1 MLVQVTS
8 PMPRRN
14 RLSNGSSSIMT
25 LPKKLPWT
33 AAESRQASPP
43 TGPTARK
50 VECARQQR
58 PLQCLAT
65 NTYNQTSENSRTED
79 RSSLSQV
86 LIRLAVALV
95 LAAVVVVLSVTPAHA
110 QAGSTNAPTSIL
122 DEYKSLEGQWVSKL
136 LGAAQRLFVLLAGIE
151 VIWSFTLLALEKADF
166 QLLTAAIIRK
176 IMWIGIFYALL
187 LYGVTPDGGGWIPAI
202 LNSFQLLGQNASS
215 VGPLGPSA
223 IVGFGVNTAV
233 DLLSAASDAG
243 FLTNM
248 GNALTLVFCAVVI
261 FIAYLAIAIQFVVA
275 LVESYLVIGGA
286 CILLGFGGSR
296 WTAPYVERSL
306 AYSVSV
312 GLKILILYLLVG
324 AGMTLSQGWA
334 QVALGIGSSA
344 EPARTGFDL
353 AAAAI
358 MFLAVCWMSPK
369 LASAILGGASV
380 LTGGDLAAVG
390 VGLAAGTATVA
401 MAGAAM
407 AASGTGALGK
417 VQSASAAANGAP
429 TGRGPTTG
437 GTSGAPSTSPSS
449 PIGGGSGGAS
459 AAIPSSSNQPSPPAR
474 GGASSASQQPSP
486 PSVTRNL
493 IGLAERAFAAAEQT
507 SAVTRSALTN
517 LRIPHDAGGHA
528 PPTIPTGH
536 GEG

>member
-1 MLVQVTS
+1 VLV
-8 PMPRRN
+8 
-14 RLSNGSSSIMT
+14 RLG
-25 LPKKLPWT
+25 
-33 AAESRQASPP
+33 
-43 TGPTARK
+43 
-50 VECARQQR
+50 
-58 PLQCLAT
+58 
-65 NTYNQTSENSRTED
+65 
-79 RSSLSQV
+79 
-86 LIRLAVALV
+86 VALV
-95 LAAVVVVLSVTPAHA
+95 MAAFVVALSVTAAHA

-275 LVESYLVIGGA
+275 LVESYLVIGGG

-296 WTAPYVERSL
+296 WTAPYVERYL

-353 AAAAI
+353 GAAAI

-417 VQSASAAANGAP
+417 VQSANAAANGA
-429 TGRGPTTG
+429 TNGRGPNSG
-437 GTSGAPSTSPSS
+437 GAPGAPSTSPSS
-449 PIGGGSGGAS
+449 PIGGGTGGGAS
-459 AAIPSSSNQPSPPAR
+459 AAIPWSSNQPSPPAR
-474 GGASSASQQPSP
+474 GGASNASQQPSP
-486 PSVTRNL
+486 PSVARSL
-493 IGLAERAFAAAEQT
+493 IGLAERAFAAAEET
-507 SAVTRSALTN
+507 SAVTRSALRN

>member
-1 MLVQVTS
+1 V
-8 PMPRRN
+8 
-14 RLSNGSSSIMT
+14 RL
-25 LPKKLPWT
+25 
-33 AAESRQASPP
+33 
-43 TGPTARK
+43 
-50 VECARQQR
+50 
-58 PLQCLAT
+58 CLET
-65 NTYNQTSENSRTED
+65 NTYRQISENSETKNRW
-79 RSSLSQV
+79 SLPQS

-95 LAAVVVVLSVTPAHA
+95 MVSVVVALSITAAHA

-202 LNSFQLLGQNASS
+202 LNSFQLLGQNASA

-243 FLTNM
+243 FLTDM
-248 GNALTLVFCAVVI
+248 GTALTLVFCAVVI

-275 LVESYLVIGGA
+275 LVESYLVIGGG

-296 WTAPYVERSL
+296 WTAPYVERYL

-334 QVALGIGSSA
+334 QVALGIGNSA

-353 AAAAI
+353 AAAAV

-380 LTGGDLAAVG
+380 LTGGDFAAVG
-390 VGLAAGTATVA
+390 VGLAAGTASVA
-401 MAGAAM
+401 MASAAM

-417 VQSASAAANGAP
+417 VQSASAAANAP
-429 TGRGPTTG
+429 ANGRGPTSG
-437 GTSGAPSTSPSS
+437 GTSGASSSTSPPS
-449 PIGGGSGGAS
+449 PGGGSGVGAS
-459 AAIPSSSNQPSPPAR
+459 AALPAGSTQPSPPLR
-474 GGASSASQQPSP
+474 DGAASASQQPRP
-486 PSVTRNL
+486 PSLGRSL
-493 IGLAERAFAAAEQT
+493 IGLAERAFAAAEGT
-507 SAVTRSALTN
+507 SAATRSALTN

>member
-1 MLVQVTS
+1 M
-8 PMPRRN
+8 
-14 RLSNGSSSIMT
+14 
-25 LPKKLPWT
+25 
-33 AAESRQASPP
+33 
-43 TGPTARK
+43 
-50 VECARQQR
+50 
-58 PLQCLAT
+58 AT
-65 NTYNQTSENSRTED
+65 NTYSQIRENSRTKD
-79 RSSLSQV
+79 CSSLPHW
-86 LIRLAVALV
+86 LTRLAVALV
-95 LAAVVVVLSVTPAHA
+95 VAAAVVVLSVTAAHA

-122 DEYKSLEGQWVSKL
+122 DEYKRLEGQWVSKL

-223 IVGFGVNTAV
+223 IVGFGVNTSV

-275 LVESYLVIGGA
+275 LVESYLVIGGG

-296 WTAPYVERSL
+296 WTAPYVERYL

-334 QVALGIGSSA
+334 QVALGIGNSA
-344 EPARTGFDL
+344 EPARSGFDL

-390 VGLAAGTATVA
+390 VGLAAGTATFA

-417 VQSASAAANGAP
+417 VQSASAAANAP
-429 TGRGPTTG
+429 TNGRGSTTG
-437 GTSGAPSTSPSS
+437 GTSGAPSTSASS
-449 PIGGGSGGAS
+449 PIGGGSGDGAS
-459 AAIPSSSNQPSPPAR
+459 AAVPSASNQPSPPAR
-474 GGASSASQQPSP
+474 DGASSASQQPSP
-486 PSVTRNL
+486 PSVARTL
-493 IGLAERAFAAAEQT
+493 IGLAERAFAAAEET